1 MLGMSGVVLAV
12 DLGKTKCRGALR
24 VEGVEKELAEGAGAP
39 GLAAA
44 GGVAAAVA
52 AIGDV
57 VGRIDGLATP
67 FVVSVGAAGAAAAP
81 EAREQLARELARL
94 PRVTA
99 VAITSDAVTA
109 HAGALG
115 GLPGVALTA
124 GTGAV
129 ATAIDAAGTFTRVDG
144 WGPLLGDEGSGGWIG
159 VEGLRATLRC
169 HDGRGPDTALAAA
182 ATARYGPL
190 DDLPRLFGQHE
201 NPALLAAGF
210 APDVAAAAA
219 TDATAADIMT
229 AAGRALGRT
238 ALAAIARSG
247 LREPVPY
254 ALTGGLVELGA
265 ALLVPIEETI
275 GTAAERR
282 PARGGPID
290 GAALLALDTT
300 TALEPLMTRI
310 S

>member
-1 MLGMSGVVLAV
+1 MSATVLAI
-12 DLGKTKCRGALR
+12 DLGKTNCRASLR
-24 VEGVEKELAEGAGAP
+24 VDGWEKQHADGSGAP

-44 GGVAAAVA
+44 GGVDAATA
-52 AIGDV
+52 AIRTVID
-57 VGRIDGLATP
+57 RIEAPATP
-67 FVVSVGAAGAAAAP
+67 FVVSVGAAGAASAP
-81 EAREQLARELARL
+81 EARMRLARQLAELPKVA
-94 PRVTA
+94 A

-115 GLPGVALTA
+115 GAPGVTLTA

-129 ATAIDAAGTFTRVDG
+129 ATAIDEAGAFTRVDG

-159 VEGLRATLRC
+159 VEGLRAALRC

-182 ATARYGPL
+182 ALARYGPL
-190 DDLPRLFGQHE
+190 DDLPRVFGQHE

-210 APDVAAAAA
+210 APDVAAAADI
-219 TDATAADIMT
+219 DATAGSIMT

-265 ALLVPIEETI
+265 ALVVPIEHTI
-275 GTAAERR
+275 GDAAERR
-282 PARGGPID
+282 AARGGPID
-290 GAALLALDTT
+290 GAALLAVDTA
-300 TALEPLMTRI
+300 TALEPLIARI
-310 S
+310 C